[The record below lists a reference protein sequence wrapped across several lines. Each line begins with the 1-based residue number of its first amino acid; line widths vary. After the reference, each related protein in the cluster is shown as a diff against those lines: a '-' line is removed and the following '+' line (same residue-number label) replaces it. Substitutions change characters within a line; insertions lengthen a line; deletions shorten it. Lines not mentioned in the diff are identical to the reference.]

1 MMVKSFILMLQ
12 FLTRLPIN
20 KNIDMDKDTITKG
33 TLFFPFIGMIIGT
46 ISGIVYYLLSFI
58 NKDVASLGAVFAIV
72 FVTGGLHLD
81 GLSDTADGFFSGRDR
96 NRILEIMKDSR
107 IGSFGVIAIVFVLL
121 SKYVLIK
128 SLNHDVI
135 KVIILSCGLA
145 RLGISMLF
153 SFGKT
158 VRQNGLGSMFTNSE
172 SRKYFFI
179 SLIIFSAIGYLI
191 KGNLFLIALFCSM
204 VSSLIIMKYSYK
216 VIGGLTG
223 DVYGAACE
231 ILEVICIFIFL
242 VVMLW
247 I

>member
-20 KNIDMDKDTITKG
+20 INIQMDKDTITKG

-46 ISGIVYYLLSFI
+46 ISGAVYYILSFM
-58 NKDVASLGAVFAIV
+58 NKDIASLGAVFAIV

-81 GLSDTADGFFSGRDR
+81 GLSDTADGFFSGRERD
-96 NRILEIMKDSR
+96 RILEIMKDSR
-107 IGSFGVIAIVFVLL
+107 IGSFGVIAIVIVLL

-128 SLNHDVI
+128 SLNYDVI
-135 KVIILSCGLA
+135 KVLILSCGLA
-145 RLGISMLF
+145 RLGVSMLF

-158 VRQNGLGSMFTNSE
+158 ARPKGLGSMFTNSE
-172 SRKYFFI
+172 SKKYFFI
-179 SLIIFSAIGYLI
+179 SFITFSIIGYLI
-191 KGNLFLIALFCSM
+191 KGIPFLIALFCALIF
-204 VSSLIIMKYSYK
+204 SLIIMKYSYK

-231 ILEVICIFIFL
+231 ILEVICIFTFL